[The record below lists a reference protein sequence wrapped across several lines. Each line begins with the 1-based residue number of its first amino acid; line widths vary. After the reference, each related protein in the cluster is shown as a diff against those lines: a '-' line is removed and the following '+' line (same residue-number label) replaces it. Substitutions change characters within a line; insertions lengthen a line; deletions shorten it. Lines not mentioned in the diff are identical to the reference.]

1 MVKRPT
7 SIKQVADA
15 AGVSTA
21 TVSNV
26 FSGKKPVKPEL
37 AAKVRKAASQLG
49 YHVNRAASNLRSGQ
63 SRMVPVMVPDLS
75 DPFFTSLITEIEALA
90 EADDFDIIVASSKDD
105 ADVEKRRIAA
115 LLSWQ
120 PAGMIIVPS
129 SDTVPDALI
138 AVQDSMPIIL
148 TDRGVGAKGFD
159 VVLPDNL
166 DAGRQAGA
174 HLAEMGHRHVLIAAS
189 DLSLKAIK
197 QRCDGVS
204 EQIQSA
210 GGTTDVLAVGPKP
223 TIGAARL
230 NEWLDTHSMP
240 SAVFATTDMTTLSVL
255 TCLADRGIDVGL
267 DVSVVG
273 FDDYPWMSARRT
285 PITAIRQPVEAMA
298 NVIWSTLR
306 DRLDGKQP
314 TRASEYL
321 KCSLQ
326 IRASTRPAQSAA
338 VNSSVNKAS
347 GERKEQ
353 LQARL

>member
-1 MVKRPT
+1 MAKRPT

-37 AAKVRKAASQLG
+37 AAHVREVASKLG

-63 SRMVPVMVPDLS
+63 SRIVPVMVPDLS

-105 ADVEKRRIAA
+105 ADTEKRRIAA

-129 SDTVPDALI
+129 SDAVPEALVT
-138 AVQDSMPIIL
+138 ARDSMPIIL

-159 VVLPDNL
+159 VVLPDNF

-174 HLAEMGHRHVLIAAS
+174 HLAALGHRHVLIAAS
-189 DLSLKAIK
+189 DLGLQAI
-197 QRCDGVS
+197 QDRCDGVS
-204 EQIQSA
+204 AEIKAA
-210 GGTTDVLAVGPKP
+210 GGMTDVLVIGPKP
-223 TIGAARL
+223 AIGAAHL
-230 NEWLDTHSMP
+230 NEWLDANPMP

-255 TCLADRGIDVGL
+255 TCLAARGIDIGN

-285 PITAIRQPVEAMA
+285 PITAVRQPVEEMA
-298 NVIWSTLR
+298 ESIWTTLK
-306 DRLDGKQP
+306 DRLAGEEP
-314 TRASEYL
+314 ASAIADL
-321 KCSLQ
+321 KCRLE
-326 IRASTRPAQSAA
+326 IRASTKPAQNHAPATLNGAA
-338 VNSSVNKAS
+338 EQRGSTKHIS
-347 GERKEQ
+347 G
-353 LQARL
+353 

>member
-1 MVKRPT
+1 MAKRPT

-37 AAKVRKAASQLG
+37 AAKVRETATRLG

-63 SRMVPVMVPDLS
+63 SRIVPVMVPDLS

-105 ADVEKRRIAA
+105 ADTEKRRIAA

-129 SDTVPDALI
+129 SDAVPEALV
-138 AVQDSMPIIL
+138 AARDTLPIIL

-159 VVLPDNL
+159 IVLPDNL

-174 HLAEMGHRHVLIAAS
+174 HLARLGHRRVLIAAS
-189 DLSLKAIK
+189 DLGLQAI
-197 QRCDGVS
+197 QDRCDGVS
-204 EQIQSA
+204 EQIEAA

-223 TIGAARL
+223 TIGAAHL
-230 NEWLDTHSMP
+230 GEWFDANPMP

-255 TCLADRGIDVGL
+255 TCLAERGIDAGR

-285 PITAIRQPVEAMA
+285 PITAVRQPVEGMA
-298 NVIWSTLR
+298 EAIWSTLK
-306 DRLDGKQP
+306 DRLAGREP
-314 TRASEYL
+314 VLAPGNL
-321 KCSLQ
+321 KCTLE
-326 IRASTRPAQSAA
+326 IRASTRPAQEAPLDTLNGTA
-338 VNSSVNKAS
+338 GTREGKQQAS
-347 GERKEQ
+347 G
-353 LQARL
+353 

>member
-1 MVKRPT
+1 MAKRPT

-37 AAKVRKAASQLG
+37 AAKVRETASRLG

-63 SRMVPVMVPDLS
+63 SRIVPVMVPDLS
-75 DPFFTSLITEIEALA
+75 DPFFTSLITEIEALG

-105 ADVEKRRIAA
+105 AETEKRRIAA

-129 SDTVPDALI
+129 SDAVPQALI
-138 AVQDSMPIIL
+138 AARDSMPIIL
-148 TDRGVGAKGFD
+148 TDRGVGVQGFD

-174 HLAEMGHRHVLIAAS
+174 HLAGLGHRRVLIAAS
-189 DLSLKAIK
+189 DLRLQAI
-197 QRCDGVS
+197 QDRCDGVT
-204 EQIQSA
+204 EQIEAA

-223 TIGAARL
+223 GIGATRL
-230 NEWLDTHSMP
+230 SEWLDANMMP
-240 SAVFATTDMTTLSVL
+240 SAVFATTDMTTLSL
-255 TCLADRGIDVGL
+255 LSCLAERGIDVGS

-285 PITAIRQPVEAMA
+285 PITAVRQPVEAMA
-298 NVIWSTLR
+298 EAIWSTLKS
-306 DRLDGKQP
+306 RLTGQEP
-314 TRASEYL
+314 ASANANL
-321 KCSLQ
+321 KCTLL
-326 IRASTRPAQSAA
+326 IRASTRPAHDARKEALNGTAGTREAQQR
-338 VNSSVNKAS
+338 AS
-347 GERKEQ
+347 G
-353 LQARL
+353 